1 MHTIRELRWNSK
13 NFNFLIFKDYIFLNK
28 KIMIFSKAN
37 LYKLKKMLL
46 SLSEIPTKEGIVLI
60 TDSDDMEVGL
70 EVFVDGDEGLVPA
83 PDGEY
88 TVDESIVVVEGG
100 KIVSIT
106 EKPIEQPIETPV
118 ETPMQNE
125 EKPEEKPEEKMEE
138 PSTEPT
144 EPTEPMEPSTEELKN
159 LIEEQKSMIET
170 LKSENETLKAEIE
183 DLKKKLEEPL
193 AQPAEEQFKN
203 TKPIEK
209 ETKIDFSKY
218 IKRK

>member
-1 MHTIRELRWNSK
+1 
-13 NFNFLIFKDYIFLNK
+13 
-28 KIMIFSKAN
+28 MIFSKAN

-60 TDSDDMEVGL
+60 TDSDDLEVGL
-70 EVFVDGDEGLVPA
+70 EVFVDGDEGLTPA

-88 TVDESIVVVEGG
+88 TIDDNIITVEGG
-100 KIVSIT
+100 KIIEIK
-106 EKPIEQPIETPV
+106 EKPIEQPME
-118 ETPMQNE
+118 
-125 EKPEEKPEEKMEE
+125 PEEKPIETPMEKEEKPMEKPME
-138 PSTEPT
+138 NPE
-144 EPTEPMEPSTEELKN
+144 EPMEPSIEELKN
-159 LIEEQKSMIET
+159 LIEEQKTMIET

-203 TKPIEK
+203 EKPIEK

>member
-1 MHTIRELRWNSK
+1 
-13 NFNFLIFKDYIFLNK
+13 
-28 KIMIFSKAN
+28 
-37 LYKLKKMLL
+37 MLL

-83 PDGEY
+83 TDGEY
-88 TVDESIVVVEGG
+88 TVNESIIVVESG
-100 KIVSIT
+100 KIVEIR
-106 EKPIEQPIETPV
+106 EKPIEQPVETPEEPI

-125 EKPEEKPEEKMEE
+125 EKPEEKPMENPE
-138 PSTEPT
+138 
-144 EPTEPMEPSTEELKN
+144 EPTEPMEPSIEELKN
-159 LIEEQKSMIET
+159 LIDEQKAMIEN

-193 AQPAEEQFKN
+193 AEPAEEQFKN
-203 TKPIEK
+203 TKPNEK

>member
-1 MHTIRELRWNSK
+1 
-13 NFNFLIFKDYIFLNK
+13 
-28 KIMIFSKAN
+28 MIFSKQN

-60 TDSDDMEVGL
+60 TDSDDLEVGL
-70 EVFVDGDEGLVPA
+70 EVFVDGDAGLEPT

-100 KIVSIT
+100 KIVEIK
-106 EKPIEQPIETPV
+106 EKPLEQPV
-118 ETPMQNE
+118 ETPETIETPMQEE
-125 EKPEEKPEEKMEE
+125 EKPEEKPEEPIETPIDN
-138 PSTEPT
+138 PSI
-144 EPTEPMEPSTEELKN
+144 EELKN
-159 LIEEQKSMIET
+159 LIEEQKTVIEGQ
-170 LKSENETLKAEIE
+170 KAEIETLKAEIE

-193 AQPAEEQFKN
+193 AEPAEEQFKN
-203 TKPIEK
+203 DKPIEK